1 MADPMAVDR
10 AADPHIGVQSRLLGN
25 RSKTQMGKNSPS
37 IDLSHGEDINP
48 TTSKNILWYSV
59 KPVTLFIFVLIW
71 SHLVTHQ
78 LKSAVVVDHPSSMI
92 SGLYSAVYG

>member
-1 MADPMAVDR
+1 MTVDR

-48 TTSKNILWYSV
+48 TTSKNILWYIV
-59 KPVTLFIFVLIW
+59 KPMTLFIFVLIW